1 MTTVTVSAQG
11 TQGISM
17 YKTVTSEAKSRL
29 SLQELPEL
37 FRGSR
42 CCSPA
47 LRHSPGV
54 LGAAPS
60 ASRQMPLS
68 FCPIPVFWFPV
79 QDRATGTFWDC
90 PGHLGQLNSLWLSPS
105 YLCAYH
111 CPLAL
116 VPNLQGEEGMA
127 GLSWTILTPRE
138 CPVGCGDSGSTPQLW
153 SPAGFQELQSSC
165 HHGFHVR
172 TPVSI
177 HQSGRLA
184 QERNFPMLSPHCLTS
199 WQIYHIGL
207 EFIMLDFTS

>member
-1 MTTVTVSAQG
+1 M
-11 TQGISM
+11 
-17 YKTVTSEAKSRL
+17 
-29 SLQELPEL
+29 
-37 FRGSR
+37 
-42 CCSPA
+42 
-47 LRHSPGV
+47 
-54 LGAAPS
+54 
-60 ASRQMPLS
+60 
-68 FCPIPVFWFPV
+68 

-90 PGHLGQLNSLWLSPS
+90 PRHLGQLNSLWLSPS

-111 CPLAL
+111 CPLTL

-177 HQSGRLA
+177 YQSGRLA

-207 EFIMLDFTS
+207 EFIMLDFTSWAGQAPQEKGLEKKPEEISFCGQGHTVISTVPAEHWSIFFFIS